1 MIKPEDIPRF
11 TGNLEVLEK
20 AVGALDADGSG
31 FTSTGSDIHSRF
43 QSLAS
48 YYEAPEAEK
57 LFATTAA
64 VQTTGENLGS
74 DVESVARALGE
85 YANEIRPL
93 VARLET
99 LRSEATAFVAEAKA
113 DDNLLSSWQRD
124 QDKIDKNKELVNGVT
139 ATTTAFW
146 EAERTAANKIMA
158 LFSCIKYRAND
169 GSNKPDMY
177 GFSADALKDA
187 ELPWGSV
194 EERTFLP
201 GNIDRHIKSF
211 VWDGLI
217 VDNIWGTIQGLGA
230 LVGIGADA
238 SDTWAA
244 LGRVFIGAGDYLQ
257 DPLNDR
263 PGGLGDTA
271 IGQQSRKDAKE
282 FAKGLVAWDMWSEN
296 PARASATVVF
306 NVLTLGVGPLK
317 AGTAAKA
324 GLGAKAAGTAA
335 KIGELLDPVSAT
347 VKAAGAAAPKIAEIT
362 AGLRKAVPDLPDL
375 GDGSV
380 RLPDGS
386 ILRTIDGELVV
397 TKPDGSVAGKAPGE
411 MSAADRAA
419 LDDASRNPLRTPAEV
434 GAGVR
439 QPGATAQVGEP
450 PGEPLPPRSSHDA
463 PGASSPSR
471 GGPGGRDV
479 PVGPGAAHA
488 ANSTPPGRGGVTAP
502 AGSGHDLPHQGSHD
516 DMGGSPGQDAGAS
529 SHGDQDAPTPPQR
542 DTPGDHAD
550 AGDGP
555 GGGDGRTPLG
565 GIPGA
570 ESGRYT
576 EGDRV
581 ASPPT
586 GVMRPD
592 KESAVVAALDHAKMQ
607 PQDQQRLLT
616 QLRKSDYGAGVADH
630 IARGDLAAMPGY
642 NDLLSQCKQGNMIPA
657 VHQAME
663 HAEELRS
670 RGVKD
675 LEFEYK
681 DAGAKLDLDVLVRS
695 GGKIEYGWQL
705 KEVEGASGI
714 RSAVK
719 KIAAK
724 QLAGPGVGEKI
735 AILDIHDVKAAL
747 TDEILRNV
755 EHAAQKSNATFEL
768 RFQDGSISVPPRG
781 PVNP

>member
-124 QDKIDKNKELVNGVT
+124 QDKIDKNEELVNGVT

-263 PGGLGDTA
+263 PGGLGDTPL
-271 IGQQSRKDAKE
+271 GQQSRKDAKD

-375 GDGSV
+375 ADGSV

-386 ILRTIDGELVV
+386 ILRTVDGELVI
-397 TKPDGSVAGKAPGE
+397 TKLDGSVAGKATAE
-411 MSAADRAA
+411 LSAADRAA
-419 LDDASRNPLRTPAEV
+419 LDDASRAPERTSADV
-434 GAGVR
+434 AAGAR
-439 QPGATAQVGEP
+439 SPGATAHVNDNP
-450 PGEPLPPRSSHDA
+450 PPRGGQQPVGRDAQGAGESA
-463 PGASSPSR
+463 PGA
-471 GGPGGRDV
+471 G
-479 PVGPGAAHA
+479 
-488 ANSTPPGRGGVTAP
+488 
-502 AGSGHDLPHQGSHD
+502 
-516 DMGGSPGQDAGAS
+516 
-529 SHGDQDAPTPPQR
+529 R
-542 DTPGDHAD
+542 DTPGSAD
-550 AGDGP
+550 AGRGADSGP
-555 GGGDGRTPLG
+555 AEAGATVDLGSGSDAGSMPDQGSMPDTPGHLEGSSGSSGLG
-565 GIPGA
+565 APA
-570 ESGRYT
+570 ESGPLQLGGEAERQVRDALASLSKNQMKPKVRENIISRLAEHRYGQEVAEILT
-576 EGDRV
+576 SGRLAGYENYKQVVSSMGSGRV
-581 ASPPT
+581 L
-586 GVMRPD
+586 M
-592 KESAVVAALDHAKMQ
+592 LDPAI
-607 PQDQQRLLT
+607 D
-616 QLRKSDYGAGVADH
+616 QLRLGDQFHHAG
-630 IARGDLAAMPGY
+630 
-642 NDLLSQCKQGNMIPA
+642 
-657 VHQAME
+657 
-663 HAEELRS
+663 LRDI
-670 RGVKD
+670 G
-675 LEFEYK
+675 FEDKGGPYQ
-681 DAGAKLDLDVLVRS
+681 DLDVRVRDENGSTYGYQMKRLNNPKNPFDSITKPENLRQVSSSQVDHKVMLVDGQGTVAEWTAR
-695 GGKIEYGWQL
+695 
-705 KEVEGASGI
+705 GI
-714 RSAVK
+714 PDELLAVHR
-719 KIAAK
+719 
-724 QLAGPGVGEKI
+724 G
-735 AILDIHDVKAAL
+735 
-747 TDEILRNV
+747 
-755 EHAAQKSNATFEL
+755 EHAFKSEKGRGITFVIRL
-768 RFQDGSISVPPRG
+768 DDGTLVIPPG
-781 PVNP
+781 SKTDPGGVL